1 LPLRFL
7 LASYNWLATHFQGK
21 LRASR
26 DPARHFSPKHLIFEA
41 FGPVA
46 GSNARAALGREAFV
60 SERRLREGSRKLA
73 DS

>member
-1 LPLRFL
+1 LLLP
-7 LASYNWLATHFQGK
+7 SYSWLATVFQGK

-26 DPARHFSPKHLIFEA
+26 DPARRFSPKHLIFKA

-46 GSNARAALGREAFV
+46 GSNGRAAPGREAFV